1 MGRNSELI
9 RQWTILQR
17 IATAR
22 GQTIPKLAT
31 DLSVSTRTIRRDLE
45 ALQVAGF
52 PVYDE
57 IVHGAKFWRLDAR
70 AMGAL
75 ARTGL
80 TLSELAALYFSRALI
95 ECFAGTALR
104 KDITSVF
111 DKLEAVLSP
120 AMKKFLDRL
129 PARYLGEARTCEA
142 PGRAHLRD
150 HGSAARRHSRPTRNL
165 DAVSLPREPAP
176 EAVHRAPV
184 PFDPRAGRPVSHRL
198 RAGVRRGADVCRR
211 AHQQSERAGDDVRTD
226 RGA

>member
-57 IVHGAKFWRLDAR
+57 DRPRRQVLAIGCAGDGRAGPDRRDAVGTGRAVFQPRADRMLRRDGAAKGHHERIRQAR
-70 AMGAL
+70 
-75 ARTGL
+75 
-80 TLSELAALYFSRALI
+80 SRAVARH
-95 ECFAGTALR
+95 EEVPGQAA
-104 KDITSVF
+104 
-111 DKLEAVLSP
+111 P
-120 AMKKFLDRL
+120 
-129 PARYLGEARTCEA
+129 RYLGEARTCEA

-150 HGSAARRHSRPTRNL
+150 HSSVARCHSRPASRF

-184 PFDPRAGRPVSHRL
+184 PFDPRAGRPLSHRL